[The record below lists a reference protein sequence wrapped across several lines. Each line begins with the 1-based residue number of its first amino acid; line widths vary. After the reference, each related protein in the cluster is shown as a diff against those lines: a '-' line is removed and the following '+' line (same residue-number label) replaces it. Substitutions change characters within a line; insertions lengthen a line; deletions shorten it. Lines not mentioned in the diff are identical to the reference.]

1 MGEQQW
7 SHDPYAAPTAY
18 RPPMQPDYAPP
29 APHDAEKPKT
39 EKKFGGLETMWC
51 AAYLKGKCPYSDDE
65 CVLPHISQEV
75 KAQIQAKIEKGVKS
89 GANKA

>member
-1 MGEQQW
+1 
-7 SHDPYAAPTAY
+7 
-18 RPPMQPDYAPP
+18 
-29 APHDAEKPKT
+29 
-39 EKKFGGLETMWC
+39 MWC